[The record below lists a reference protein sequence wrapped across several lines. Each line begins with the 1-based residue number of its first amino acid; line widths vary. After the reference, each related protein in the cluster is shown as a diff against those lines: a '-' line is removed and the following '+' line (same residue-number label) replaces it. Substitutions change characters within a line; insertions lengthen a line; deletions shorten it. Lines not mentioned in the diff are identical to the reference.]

1 MKKLDFSCPERCIN
15 DIIEE
20 GDTLVD
26 MLNANSVEMVER
38 ELAYNALFGAKSIKI
53 RTEGKVTEGFVA
65 AALDSDTELV
75 ELKRKL
81 ETAKNAVSNIRA
93 KIDNHRDTRRMF
105 TMWLSAQRSAN
116 LDV

>member
-1 MKKLDFSCPERCIN
+1 MKKLDFSCPELCIN
-15 DIIEE
+15 SIIEE
-20 GDTLVD
+20 GDTLID
-26 MLNANSVEMVER
+26 MLDSACKEMVECD
-38 ELAYNALFGAKSIKI
+38 LAYNALFGAKSIKI

-65 AALDSDTELV
+65 AALDSDAELI

-105 TMWLSAQRSAN
+105 TMWLSAQRAAN

>member
-20 GDTLVD
+20 GNILVD
-26 MLNANSVEMVER
+26 MLNANSDEMVER
-38 ELAYNALFGAKSIKI
+38 ELAYKALFGAKSIKI

-65 AALDSDTELV
+65 AALDSDTELI
-75 ELKRKL
+75 ELNRKF

-105 TMWLSAQRSAN
+105 TMWLSAQRAAN